1 MDREEKLESTHVMN
15 PLANEDMVQKTLT
28 IIYEKYKTAE
38 LPKGIM
44 PWAYRILENV
54 MMNEYQKVRRRQNL
68 LKEKSDTL
76 NEIYI
81 HQETTDDTFEYRELI
96 REIRRALNRLSNKEK
111 EIFELKL
118 RGYSGLEIQEQLGLK
133 RNILHIRVFRGSKK
147 LKTILVKRG
156 VL

>member
-1 MDREEKLESTHVMN
+1 MN
-15 PLANEDMVQKTLT
+15 PPAHEDMVQKALT

-38 LPKGIM
+38 LPRGIM

-54 MMNEYQKVRRRQNL
+54 MMNEYQKIRRRKNL

-76 NEIYI
+76 NEIYGNR
-81 HQETTDDTFEYRELI
+81 EMTDHTFEYQELI
-96 REIRRALNRLSNKEK
+96 HEIRRALNRLSHREK

-118 RGYSGLEIQEQLGLK
+118 KGYSGVEIQKQLGLK
-133 RNILHIRVFRGSKK
+133 QNIMHIRVFRGSKK
-147 LKTILVKRG
+147 LKAILANRG

>member
-1 MDREEKLESTHVMN
+1 MNTH
-15 PLANEDMVQKTLT
+15 AHEDIVQKALT

-38 LPKGIM
+38 LPRGIM

-76 NEIYI
+76 NEIYGNR
-81 HQETTDDTFEYRELI
+81 ETTDNMFEYQELTH
-96 REIRRALNRLSNKEK
+96 EIRRALNRLSNKDK

-118 RGYSGLEIQEQLGLK
+118 RGYSGVEIQEHLGLK
-133 RNILHIRVFRGSKK
+133 QNIMHIRVFRGSKK
-147 LKTILVKRG
+147 LKTILAKRG
-156 VL
+156 IL